1 MRVAV
6 YARVSDDQQ
15 REKQTI
21 ESQLAEV
28 CQFAKDNN
36 WLVAEQHLYIDDGH
50 SGFHFERPAL
60 DRLRDA
66 ARDGLI
72 DLLLVH
78 DPDRLSR
85 RYAYQVLLLEELQRW
100 GVEVRF
106 LKQPPPDSP
115 EQRLLVQIQG
125 VIAEYER
132 ARIMERTRRGRLF
145 WARQGRPVSAKVP
158 FGYRYLP
165 RQRTEAPV
173 IEVDPAES
181 EVVREIFHRYVEDR
195 CTHRQIAVQL
205 TAEGVPT
212 PTGKASYWDPSSVGV
227 ILQSEAYL
235 GTWFLNRYRS
245 SSDSSGAHQR
255 VTKRPREEWIP
266 ISITPLI
273 DAQVFAQAQVIRGQR
288 QHDPHYG
295 FHPLRYPD
303 THLLRRLVVCGSCQ
317 RKMTAFNS
325 NAGRGY
331 CYYWCRGSDPRRVRT
346 DRSDCPHP
354 TVLTEDLDER
364 VWSDVKALL
373 TDPQLLLAAWQEQH
387 GRGELRYREVIEVET
402 QQLKKQQADA
412 QQQRHRLLIAY
423 EQGAIEL
430 EELSSRRKSLDQKS
444 EELQNRLQRLD
455 RENQE
460 GTALN
465 DLGANLGAI
474 CRALTS
480 GLEEMDMPQK
490 MKLCSQLI
498 ERVVVDDHGADIH
511 YRFPVST
518 NCNPRGERG
527 CILV

>member
-1 MRVAV
+1 MAFFAGALSFSAVMNVGGKRRLPAQKSMLSCSGGWRFWPRDTLRERNVCTSSAAAGPRYAPESFPSVSYFGILVSWVGLVAALHKLIWQGGNSMRVAV

-36 WLVAEQHLYIDDGH
+36 WPVAEQHLYIDDGH

-158 FGYRYLP
+158 FGYRYRP
-165 RQRTEAPV
+165 RQRTQAPV

-181 EVVREIFHRYVEDR
+181 EVVRGIFRRYVEDR
-195 CTHRQIAVQL
+195 WTHRQIAVQL

-212 PTGKASYWDPSSVGV
+212 PTGKTSYWDPSSVGV

-245 SSDSSGAHQR
+245 SSDSSGAHQP

-266 ISITPLI
+266 ISITGSVLLCRTPRCRRVPCPL
-273 DAQVFAQAQVIRGQR
+273 QWTF
-288 QHDPHYG
+288 P
-295 FHPLRYPD
+295 
-303 THLLRRLVVCGSCQ
+303 RLQKQCQ
-317 RKMTAFNS
+317 RLNRQARFEKLRHVANP
-325 NAGRGY
+325 
-331 CYYWCRGSDPRRVRT
+331 CR
-346 DRSDCPHP
+346 
-354 TVLTEDLDER
+354 
-364 VWSDVKALL
+364 
-373 TDPQLLLAAWQEQH
+373 LLAK
-387 GRGELRYREVIEVET
+387 GLLYDRNYPRT
-402 QQLKKQQADA
+402 Q
-412 QQQRHRLLIAY
+412 
-423 EQGAIEL
+423 
-430 EELSSRRKSLDQKS
+430 
-444 EELQNRLQRLD
+444 
-455 RENQE
+455 
-460 GTALN
+460 
-465 DLGANLGAI
+465 
-474 CRALTS
+474 
-480 GLEEMDMPQK
+480 
-490 MKLCSQLI
+490 
-498 ERVVVDDHGADIH
+498 
-511 YRFPVST
+511 
-518 NCNPRGERG
+518 
-527 CILV
+527 